1 MLQMFVL
8 TPFIQYTGQ
17 SFSTENSSSNSVYHI
32 ELLNIRLD
40 LNVIYTT
47 KWIYVDVLFGY

>member
-1 MLQMFVL
+1 MFVL

-17 SFSTENSSSNSVYHI
+17 SFSTENSSSNPVYHI

-47 KWIYVDVLFGY
+47 KCIYVDVLFGY